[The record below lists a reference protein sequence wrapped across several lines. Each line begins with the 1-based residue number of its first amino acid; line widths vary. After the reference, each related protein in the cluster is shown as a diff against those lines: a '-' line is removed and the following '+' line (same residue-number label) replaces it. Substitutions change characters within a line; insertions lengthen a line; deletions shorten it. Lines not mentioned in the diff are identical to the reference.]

1 MPCPIKNF
9 LGRVCSDSTPFAPG
23 KRFVILILEMT
34 WRGRVHTPGNSAT
47 IDTIARAFPG
57 EKIRVFAEAEH
68 LAALGQILAGG
79 GGRIGFSPIP
89 VAAHL
94 QGKTDIVS
102 ARRAAREFTTLRRAL
117 AGVPAGEKIL
127 LFLLSATS
135 TAVFAASLIARLD
148 RRVVGVHLGMHGNLN
163 EITGWRSRNPLR
175 RAFDL
180 RAALAAKHP
189 PQVRFLVLEEAIRRE
204 LARLLPAAGARAD
217 VLPLPVNLAELNG
230 APSPSFAPPWRFGLI
245 GQATKAK
252 GIEVFLDLATR
263 TKARFGER
271 VEFYVIGGFRH
282 DMEQA
287 QLSALAHPPDYSVLT
302 RAAFTARLAAM
313 HYILM
318 PLAPEYYAL
327 SASGAVVDAIT
338 WEKPMIATP
347 IPIIDDLF
355 ARWGDLGQLC
365 AGAEE
370 MAAALARVVEN
381 PDPARYAAQQE
392 TLHRVRESRA
402 PARLAAGYA
411 ALVAE
416 KFPDFPSSA
425 LACVSP
431 ACVSPGD

>member
-1 MPCPIKNF
+1 MPIKNF
-9 LGRVCSDSTPFAPG
+9 PARVCSNSTPFAPG

-34 WRGRVHTPGNSAT
+34 WRGRAHVPGNAAT
-47 IDTIARAFPG
+47 IETIARAFPG
-57 EKIRVFAEAEH
+57 EKIRVFAEAGH
-68 LAALGQILAGG
+68 LAELGRILAHGFG
-79 GGRIGFSPIP
+79 ERIGFFP
-89 VAAHL
+89 AADPAYL
-94 QGKTDIVS
+94 QGKTHIAS

-117 AGVPAGEKIL
+117 AGVAAGEKIL

-148 RRVVGVHLGMHGNLN
+148 RRVVGAHLGMHGNLN

-189 PQVRFLVLEEAIRRE
+189 PSVRFLVLEEAIRRE
-204 LARLLPAAGARAD
+204 LARRLPAAGARAD
-217 VLPLPVNLAELNG
+217 VLPLPVNLAELSA
-230 APSPSFAPPWRFGLI
+230 APAPSFAPPWRFGLV

-252 GIEVFLDLATR
+252 GIAVFLDLAER
-263 TKARFGER
+263 MKARFGDR
-271 VEFYVIGGFRH
+271 VAFYVIGMIRGDQQDPRF
-282 DMEQA
+282 A
-287 QLSALAHPPDYSVLT
+287 ALAHKPDHGGLT
-302 RAAFTARLAAM
+302 REAFTARLAAM

-338 WEKPMIATP
+338 WGKPMIATP

-365 AGAEE
+365 AGVEE
-370 MAAALARVVEN
+370 MAAAIAGVVET

-392 TLHRVRESRA
+392 TLRRVRESRA

-416 KFPDFPSSA
+416 KFPAFPASA
-425 LACVSP
+425 LACVAP
-431 ACVSPGD
+431 ACVASGD